1 MILFCSIILLGFI
14 STSYAD
20 IEIEELRSYNGTNIE
35 YDRGSTY
42 FTFYVRTNEPYGA
55 LLWSVDGEWGP
66 NDGILGNG
74 KKKDHY
80 FSFSNLTG
88 RLKGNTYKIEVTA
101 YGLDPNGHLVVPT
114 DNMDTATY
122 NFTVYKP
129 IVTSGYAP
137 TFLEK
142 PRNTGAYGHAEV
154 SAHYFNGT
162 DFVMEGYAFFNNKS
176 DVELSAEA
184 WFRQNE
190 YFISDPVRNILS
202 KSDEKRDTKEKKN
215 YEPGKIDSWTPDSWV
230 VNYPLGRL
238 IGETERFYY
247 DAHTHLQVRTV
258 EAGTQV
264 QDDWEADSGIQEF
277 NKDDNP
283 DDFP

>member
-1 MILFCSIILLGFI
+1 MVLYSGLLMG
-14 STSYAD
+14 
-20 IEIEELRSYNGTNIE
+20 NGNLIMA
-35 YDRGSTY
+35 
-42 FTFYVRTNEPYGA
+42 F
-55 LLWSVDGEWGP
+55 
-66 NDGILGNG
+66 LGDG

-80 FSFSNLTG
+80 FSISNLTG

-137 TFLEK
+137 TTDTK

-162 DFVMEGYAFFNNKS
+162 EFVMEAYAYFKNNS
-176 DVELSAEA
+176 NVTLSAA
-184 WFRQNE
+184 PWFVHTE
-190 YFISDPVRNILS
+190 YILVNN
-202 KSDEKRDTKEKKN
+202 RLVTKPQQPNKGDARLAKN
-215 YEPGKIDSWTPDSWV
+215 YEPGKGDSWTPYSWKI
-230 VNYPLGRL
+230 NYPHGRL
-238 IGETERFYY
+238 IDRDETFYY
-247 DAHTHLQVRTV
+247 HTYTHLQVLTV
-258 EAGTQV
+258 EAGIQV
-264 QDDWEADSGIQEF
+264 QDDWEATGGIQTFTE
-277 NKDDNP
+277 DDNP